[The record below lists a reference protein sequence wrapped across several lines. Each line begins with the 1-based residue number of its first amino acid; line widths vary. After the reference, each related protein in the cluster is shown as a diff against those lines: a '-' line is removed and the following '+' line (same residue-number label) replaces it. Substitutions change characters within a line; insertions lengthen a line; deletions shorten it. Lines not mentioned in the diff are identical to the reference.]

1 MLSIERWNKLRHG
14 LPRVRTWVLLAAL
27 LEAVVVLYWAY
38 LGARYV
44 ISAGEVSRLKED
56 VAIVMESLSTP
67 AASQTSPGQTEAAD
81 QRFKDLATRFN
92 RYDSETL
99 VGMVYEVA
107 DASGVGITALVMGK
121 ASAKVEDGVQYQLQ
135 PLTLNLNGGTY
146 NVISFLEGLRQQIP
160 ALAVA
165 DTRLS
170 GSDGQP
176 TAQMQLVL
184 YVSPQPAPKQP
195 ATGK

>member
-1 MLSIERWNKLRHG
+1 MLSNERWNRLRQG
-14 LPRVRTWVLLAAL
+14 LPKVRTWVLLATL
-27 LEAVVVLYWAY
+27 LAVVVLYWAY
-38 LGARYV
+38 LGVRY
-44 ISAGEVSRLKED
+44 IASAGEASRLEKD
-56 VAIVMESLSTP
+56 VAIVMKGLRAP
-67 AASQTSPGQTEAAD
+67 ATSPTSLGQVEAAD
-81 QRFKDLATRFN
+81 ERFKDLATRFKKH
-92 RYDSETL
+92 DSETF
-99 VGMVYEVA
+99 VAMVYEVA

-146 NVISFLEGLRQQIP
+146 NVISFLEGLHQQIP

-170 GSDGQP
+170 GSDLEP